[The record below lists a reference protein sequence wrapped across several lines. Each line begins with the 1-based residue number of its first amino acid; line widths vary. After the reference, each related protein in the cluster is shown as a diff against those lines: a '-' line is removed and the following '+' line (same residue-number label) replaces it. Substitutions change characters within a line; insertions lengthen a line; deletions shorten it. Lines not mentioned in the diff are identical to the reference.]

1 MSAQPNINPALLR
14 PGVAGPSPVAPAPA
28 PTRISSPRGPVFA
41 ERLAEAGGLS
51 GVRFSN
57 HALQRIERRGIDTS
71 PDVLHRL
78 DAGVSRAAAK
88 GAREALVLVD
98 GTAFVVGVKAKTVVT
113 AVDPASMREHVFT
126 NIDSAVIA

>member
-1 MSAQPNINPALLR
+1 MSQHPHVNPALIP
-14 PGVAGPSPVAPAPA
+14 PGVAPVAPAQQRTPLRPVDGPA
-28 PTRISSPRGPVFA
+28 FA
-41 ERLAEAGGLS
+41 DRLQQAGGTA

-57 HALQRIERRGIDTS
+57 HALQRVERRGIDLS

-78 DAGVSRAAAK
+78 DAGVARAATK

-98 GTAFVVGVKAKTVVT
+98 GTAFVVGVKARTVVT

>member
-1 MSAQPNINPALLR
+1 VSQQPINPALMP
-14 PGVAGPSPVAPAPA
+14 PGVAGVPPVAA
-28 PTRISSPRGPVFA
+28 PTPLRAVKSAPGFA
-41 ERLAEAGGLS
+41 DQLHQAGGTA

-78 DAGVSRAAAK
+78 DSGVARAAAK

-98 GTAFVVGVKAKTVVT
+98 GIAFVVGVQARTVVT

-126 NIDSAVIA
+126 NIDAAVIA

>member
-1 MSAQPNINPALLR
+1 MSQQPINPALMV
-14 PGVAGPSPVAPAPA
+14 PGVAGVVPAPA
-28 PTRISSPRGPVFA
+28 HAPARALHGVPGFA
-41 ERLAEAGGLS
+41 DQLQQAGGTA

-78 DAGVSRAAAK
+78 DAGVARAAAK

-98 GTAFVVGVKAKTVVT
+98 GTAFVVGVKTRTVVT
-113 AVDPASMREHVFT
+113 AVDPGSMREHVFT

>member
-1 MSAQPNINPALLR
+1 MSQHHVNPALMP
-14 PGVAGPSPVAPAPA
+14 PGVSGVTPAAPPAAPRRPA
-28 PTRISSPRGPVFA
+28 DAAAFA
-41 ERLAEAGGLS
+41 ARLQQAGGAD

-78 DAGVSRAAAK
+78 DAGVARAAAK

-98 GTAFVVGVKAKTVVT
+98 GTAFVVGVKARTVVT